1 MSLSAQEKL
10 RLYLRPAGR
19 GIYTPSSGAGHAK
32 PMQRLL
38 YGTEVAAEAEKKW
51 QQSLDALKA
60 AAVVLLGVPS
70 DTGAGVLRGANFGP
84 LGIRHAYLKKF
95 GSYPRGVCDIG
106 DVLCV
111 PQLLHDEM
119 LSSAQIAATRAEI
132 YPGKTDLLPVSP
144 LSMAEAALLTV
155 AEVNP
160 KAKLALLGGDHS
172 VSWPA
177 MLWCDHLFPKTF
189 GVVHFDAHTDLL
201 ESRLG
206 IKYCYATWA
215 FHAQALMPPQH
226 LVQLGVRASAKKKAH
241 WTEKYPIQQFWAS
254 EIPFQEASV
263 VDRVC
268 QHFEKLGCE
277 HIYVSNDIDGTDISA
292 APATGTPEA
301 EGLRP
306 EFVHEVIQALGK
318 RFEVI
323 GGDVVE
329 VAPPLSGQK
338 DFENEK
344 TSILGADYLNTLF
357 QSML

>member
-1 MSLSAQEKL
+1 MSLSAKEKL

-19 GIYTPSSGAGHAK
+19 GIYTPSSGAGYAK

-38 YGTEVAAEAEKKW
+38 YGTEAAPEVEKKW
-51 QQSLDALKA
+51 QQSLDAVENA
-60 AAVVLLGVPS
+60 RVVVVGVPC
-70 DTGAGVLRGANFGP
+70 DTGASVMRGANFGP
-84 LGIRHAYLKKF
+84 LGIRHAFLKKY
-95 GSYPRGVCDIG
+95 GRYPEGVCDVG
-106 DVLCV
+106 DVFCV

-119 LSSAQIAATRAEI
+119 LSLAQIAATRAEL
-132 YPGKTDLLPVSP
+132 YPGKSDLLPVSP
-144 LSMAEAALLTV
+144 LSVEEAALLTV
-155 AEVNP
+155 AQINP

-177 MLWCDHLFPKTF
+177 MLWCHHLFAQKF

-226 LVQLGVRASAKKKAH
+226 LVQLGIRASAKKKSH
-241 WTEKYPIQQFWAS
+241 WMEKYPLQQFWAS
-254 EIPFQEASV
+254 EVPFQEASV
-263 VDRVC
+263 LDRVC
-268 QHFEKLGCE
+268 QHFEKLGCK
-277 HIYVSNDIDGTDISA
+277 HLYVSNDIDGTDITA

-301 EGLRP
+301 DGLRP
-306 EFVHEVIQALGK
+306 EFVHHVIETLGK
-318 RFEVI
+318 RFDVI

-329 VAPPLSGQK
+329 VAPPLSGQR

-357 QSML
+357 QSVL